1 MRRTSCFPNGIALS
15 RFRFDPKQRE
25 AARAELGC
33 SDGVLI
39 GNVGRLCY
47 QKNQEFLLDI
57 LPAILTREPRA
68 RLLLVGEGADEE
80 KLRSRAAALNIA
92 DRVIFYGVT
101 GGVERLLWAMDVFA
115 FPSRFEGLGIVAIE
129 AQAAGLPVV
138 CSEHIPIEALLSPET
153 RRVPLSDAAGWAE
166 ALLTAAASETT
177 RDSGPEV
184 CQRFSID
191 AVAAMIA
198 SYYKGEQP

>member
-1 MRRTSCFPNGIALS
+1 M
-15 RFRFDPKQRE
+15 
-25 AARAELGC
+25 
-33 SDGVLI
+33 
-39 GNVGRLCY
+39 
-47 QKNQEFLLDI
+47 
-57 LPAILTREPRA
+57 
-68 RLLLVGEGADEE
+68 
-80 KLRSRAAALNIA
+80 
-92 DRVIFYGVT
+92 T

-153 RRVPLSDAAGWAE
+153 RQVPLSDAAGWAE

-177 RDSGPEV
+177 RDSGPKV

>member
-1 MRRTSCFPNGIALS
+1 MMENKFTPRAEEAL
-15 RFRFDPKQRE
+15 RLAQE
-25 AARAELGC
+25 AAEDMGH
-33 SDGVLI
+33 GY
-39 GNVGRLCY
+39 VGS
-47 QKNQEFLLDI
+47 EHLL
-57 LPAILTREPRA
+57 E
-68 RLLLVGEGADEE
+68 
-80 KLRSRAAALNIA
+80 
-92 DRVIFYGVT
+92 
-101 GGVERLLWAMDVFA
+101 
-115 FPSRFEGLGIVAIE
+115 AIE

>member
-1 MRRTSCFPNGIALS
+1 
-15 RFRFDPKQRE
+15 
-25 AARAELGC
+25 
-33 SDGVLI
+33 
-39 GNVGRLCY
+39 
-47 QKNQEFLLDI
+47 
-57 LPAILTREPRA
+57 
-68 RLLLVGEGADEE
+68 
-80 KLRSRAAALNIA
+80 
-92 DRVIFYGVT
+92 
-101 GGVERLLWAMDVFA
+101 MDVFA

-138 CSEHIPIEALLSPET
+138 CSEYIPIEALLSPET
-153 RRVPLSDAAGWAE
+153 RQVPLSDAAGWAE